1 MPAQA
6 VNRNHSLN
14 SALSPATLQA
24 VETHTERLDRLRQ
37 ASSKRQQREY
47 KNQQLKLKRSAR
59 KRTRASRQDK
69 QELKRPGKRQRAQ
82 LKLEVFGQAANIS
95 ANSLAGKAPEAQA
108 LPDNKGKPPAAAKAT
123 QPAGSGR
130 QPAGKLKR
138 PGGKG
143 REPGG
148 EKAAGKSRLPAG
160 KRKSPP
166 SKQQSSPP
174 APGQTAAQPGSGLK
188 KTVKLS
194 KKKRLK
200 HKSS

>member
-6 VNRNHSLN
+6 VNRTHSLN

-37 ASSKRQQREY
+37 ASSKRQQRED

-123 QPAGSGR
+123 QPAG
-130 QPAGKLKR
+130 KLKR

-143 REPGG
+143 RELGG

-166 SKQQSSPP
+166 SKQQLSPP

-200 HKSS
+200 YKSS